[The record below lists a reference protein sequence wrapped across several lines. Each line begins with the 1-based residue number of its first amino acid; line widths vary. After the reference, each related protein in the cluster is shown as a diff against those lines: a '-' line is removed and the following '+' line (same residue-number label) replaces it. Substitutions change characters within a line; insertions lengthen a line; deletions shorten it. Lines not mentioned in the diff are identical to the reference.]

1 MLDLITALGGNLAAY
16 GVNVP
21 ELMRRVPGETPAGG
35 NENALIAAA
44 KKRALSL
51 GAEPVEYQLRP
62 TRTTGNT
69 EADLKKL
76 ISNQLAG
83 HIDSESLE
91 RASKMGIPTGVDSG
105 IDVVAYNPNS
115 DAAMLAHELG
125 HGVSAKTKV
134 GKNIRNMRSNPKLA
148 LAASLAGI
156 LAPVGAAAVL
166 PGDEDAGA
174 SLALAYG
181 AIAPALADEALA
193 SKNALAIMK
202 DAGMPANLKQ
212 RGRLAGAYLS
222 YATAPMFGGLLL
234 NKAGNFI
241 DSDIEE

>member
-1 MLDLITALGGNLAAY
+1 MIDLIASFGGNLARY

-156 LAPVGAAAVL
+156 LAPFGAAAVL

-234 NKAGNFI
+234 NKAGIFI